1 MLKRYKLF
9 EDKIMEA
16 TDENSTI
23 LLFTDPDENDRKHLV
38 ENYGLDEHTLNSA
51 LDPDEISRLEIDQEC
66 TTVIFK
72 RPKNFSKK
80 DTLLFGVTTTGI
92 FLFKEKLIILNS
104 EDVELF
110 EGKHFAKVSSL
121 TEVIIKL
128 IYGSVYH
135 FLGHLKA
142 INMFSDELQEKINLS
157 MENKYLINL
166 FALEKSLVYYLN
178 AINSNS
184 VLIEKLKN
192 SYTKIDL
199 SKEQLEYLDD
209 IYVENSQCYK
219 QAEIY
224 SNILA
229 SLMDARA
236 SVISNNL
243 NVSMK
248 TLTIITICIMVPTL
262 VVSCFS
268 MNVKIPFQQHPRAFW
283 IIMGIALA
291 ALFGFLF
298 LWHRRKLK

>member
-1 MLKRYKLF
+1 MLKSYKIL
-9 EDKIMEA
+9 DNKITEA
-16 TDENSTI
+16 TDGNGDI
-23 LLFTDPDENDRKHLV
+23 LLFTNPDENDRKHLV
-38 ENYGLDEHTLNSA
+38 ENYDLDEHTLNSA
-51 LDPDEISRLEIDQEC
+51 LDPDEISRLEIDPEY
-66 TTVIFK
+66 TTIIFK

-92 FLFKEKLIILNS
+92 FLFKEKLIILNP

-110 EGKHFAKVSSL
+110 EGKQFAKVSSL
-121 TEVIIKL
+121 TDIIIKL
-128 IYGSVYH
+128 IYASVYH

-184 VLIEKLKN
+184 ILIEKLKN
-192 SYTKIDL
+192 SYTKIGL
-199 SKEQLEYLDD
+199 SQEQFEYLDD

-243 NVSMK
+243 NVLMK
-248 TLTIITICIMVPTL
+248 TLTIITISIMVPTL
-262 VVSCFS
+262 IVSVFS
-268 MNVKIPFQQHPRAFW
+268 MNVKIPFQQHPFAFW
-283 IIMGIALA
+283 IIVGIALA
-291 ALFGFLF
+291 AMFTFLF
-298 LWHRRKLK
+298 LWYRRKLK

>member
-1 MLKRYKLF
+1 MLKKYKIF
-9 EDKIMEA
+9 ENAIRESK
-16 TDENSTI
+16 DENGTI
-23 LLFTDPDENDRKHLV
+23 LLFTDPDESDRKHLV

-51 LDPDEISRLEIDQEC
+51 LDPDEISRLEIEPEYIAI
-66 TTVIFK
+66 IFK

-104 EDVELF
+104 EDIELF

-184 VLIEKLKN
+184 VLLEKLKN

-209 IYVENSQCYK
+209 IYVENNQCYK

-243 NVSMK
+243 NVLMK

-262 VVSCFS
+262 VVSVFS
-268 MNVKIPFQQHPRAFW
+268 MNVKIPFQQHPFAFW
-283 IIMGIALA
+283 IIMGIAIT
-291 ALFGFLF
+291 ALLMFLL

>member
-1 MLKRYKLF
+1 MLKKYRLV
-9 EDKIMEA
+9 ENKITEA

-51 LDPDEISRLEIDQEC
+51 LDPDEISRLEIDPQY
-66 TTVIFK
+66 TTIIFK

-80 DTLLFGVTTTGI
+80 ETLLFGVTTTGI

-243 NVSMK
+243 NVLMK
-248 TLTIITICIMVPTL
+248 TLTIITISIMVPTL
-262 VVSCFS
+262 VVSVFS
-268 MNVKIPFQQHPRAFW
+268 MNVKIPFQQHPFAFW
-283 IIMGIALA
+283 IILGIAMS

-298 LWHRRKLK
+298 LWYRRKLK